1 MQWGMFC
8 RKREG
13 EKELERRN
21 WSLGVSLGKLRIQE
35 LQVQRYSKKREELS
49 GAEVTMTWTTEVK
62 KDKDENRGK
71 YYYKQEV
78 GQQDKVTSL
87 FYCRQFTDMR
97 MVIGRC
103 LGSLQNTCD
112 EFLPPLLTSS
122 SPVNFMKS
130 E

>member
-1 MQWGMFC
+1 MQWGMCC

-62 KDKDENRGK
+62 KDKDEKRGK

-87 FYCRQFTDMR
+87 FH
-97 MVIGRC
+97 
-103 LGSLQNTCD
+103 LQTVYRHED
-112 EFLPPLLTSS
+112 GDRKMPGL
-122 SPVNFMKS
+122 SPEYM
-130 E
+130 